1 MTTAPRTPR
10 TGQRPGVA
18 GPAVAVAGLLATLVG
33 GSLAVAGALLD
44 GTAAAAGAGVG
55 LVMVLV
61 FFGLGAVVL
70 DLVAGIAPALS
81 LLVALLTYTLQVVL
95 VGLVFVGLTR
105 AGLLEGELDGDW
117 LGGTVIAGTL
127 TWLAGQL
134 VATLRTRRPVYDL
147 LPPGTTADAA
157 TEPAEAPSAEPGR
170 DGSGG
175 LSGAKEAAAR

>member
-18 GPAVAVAGLLATLVG
+18 GRAVAVAGLATILVG
-33 GSLAVAGALLD
+33 AALAVTGALLE
-44 GTAAAAGAGVG
+44 GVPAAAGAGVG
-55 LVMVLV
+55 VLMVLV

-70 DLVAGIAPALS
+70 DVVAGVAPALS

-105 AGLLEGELDGDW
+105 SGLLDSELSADW

-127 TWLAGQL
+127 TWLAAQ
-134 VATLRTRRPVYDL
+134 VVTTLRTRRLVYDL
-147 LPPGTTADAA
+147 PAADAA
-157 TEPAEAPSAEPGR
+157 PDGTTTPAEDPRR

>member
-1 MTTAPRTPR
+1 MTTAPRNPR

-18 GPAVAVAGLLATLVG
+18 GRAVASAGFATGVAGAA
-33 GSLAVAGALLD
+33 LAVAGGLLE
-44 GTAAAAGAGVG
+44 GRAAAAGAGVG
-55 LVMVLV
+55 LLMVLV

-70 DLVAGIAPALS
+70 DLVAGIAPTLS

-105 AGLLEGELDGDW
+105 SGLLDADLDGDW

-127 TWLAGQL
+127 TWLSAQ
-134 VATLRTRRPVYDL
+134 VVTTVRTRRPVYDL
-147 LPPGTTADAA
+147 PSPGTTADVP
-157 TEPAEAPSAEPGR
+157 TTTAEAASGEAGH

>member
-18 GPAVAVAGLLATLVG
+18 GRAVAVAALATIVVG
-33 GSLAVAGALLD
+33 AVLAVAGALTT
-44 GTAAAAGAGVG
+44 GTPAAAGAGVG
-55 LVMVLV
+55 LLMVLV

-70 DLVAGIAPALS
+70 DTVAGIAPSLS

-95 VGLVFVGLTR
+95 VGLVFVGLSR
-105 AGLLEGELDGDW
+105 SGLLGSELDADW

-127 TWLAGQL
+127 TWLAAQ
-134 VATLRTRRPVYDL
+134 VVTTLRTRQLVYDL
-147 LPPGTTADAA
+147 PPSDAPE
-157 TEPAEAPSAEPGR
+157 TPSGEAR
-170 DGSGG
+170 HDGSGG

>member
-1 MTTAPRTPR
+1 VA
-10 TGQRPGVA
+10 VA
-18 GPAVAVAGLLATLVG
+18 GLATTLAGVAVAVAGALVD
-33 GSLAVAGALLD
+33 GAP
-44 GTAAAAGAGVG
+44 AAAGAGVG
-55 LVMVLV
+55 LLMVLV

-70 DLVAGIAPALS
+70 DVVAGIAPALS

-105 AGLLEGELDGDW
+105 SGLLGSELDADW

-127 TWLAGQL
+127 TWLASQ
-134 VATLRTRRPVYDL
+134 VVTTLRTRQLVYDL
-147 LPPGTTADAA
+147 PPADTTSGTAPEA
-157 TEPAEAPSAEPGR
+157 PEAPSGEARR